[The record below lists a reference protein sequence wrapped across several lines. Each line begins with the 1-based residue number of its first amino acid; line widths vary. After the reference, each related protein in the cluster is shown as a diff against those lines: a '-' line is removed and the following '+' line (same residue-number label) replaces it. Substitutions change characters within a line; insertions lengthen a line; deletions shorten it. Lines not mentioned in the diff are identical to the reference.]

1 LEGLLATVPHAFGQ
15 HESSREWCKHKEDPE
30 NYSHKDLPG
39 GEDLKGDDL
48 LAAIEDAMQP
58 FLTEEAARKL
68 APGGSS
74 LTEEEFNGYA
84 EIINKSRLVG
94 QDEDDPSELCV
105 DDLECNCLFLMFAFE
120 TTGLHRHSDII
131 QIPCTSQDRSSKF
144 SGYLLPTEDIAD
156 SATRVHGISVEFRN
170 GQKVL
175 VLVKVKN

>member
-1 LEGLLATVPHAFGQ
+1 MALTQSE
-15 HESSREWCKHKEDPE
+15 EDKTTIS
-30 NYSHKDLPG
+30 NG
-39 GEDLKGDDL
+39 TINDLK
-48 LAAIEDAMQP
+48 A
-58 FLTEEAARKL
+58 
-68 APGGSS
+68 S

-105 DDLECNCLFLMFAFE
+105 DDLGCNCLFLMFAFE

-175 VLVKVKN
+175 VREGKELTTKAQERGLTEFCDFLQDQACILRRKCCLSGTQWQPV